1 MAYLNHAQLNS
12 LGLKSFGNDV
22 KISEWARIYNPA
34 RISIGN
40 NVRIDDFCILS
51 TGDGGIE
58 LGSHIH
64 IAAYTSIIGKS
75 FIKLGDY
82 CNISSRVSI
91 YSSSDDYSGE
101 FLTSPVVAD
110 LFTKVTHSPVII
122 ESHCIIGAGSVILP
136 GSNLDTGVAVGA
148 MSLINGNLLALN
160 IYAGIPAKIIK
171 PRSKKFLNLENKHR
185 DFYEYQKNNK

>member
-75 FIKLGDY
+75 LVKLGNY
-82 CNISSRVSI
+82 CGISSRVSI

-101 FLTSPVVAD
+101 FLTSPVVSD
-110 LFTKVTHSPVII
+110 LFTNANHSPVMI
-122 ESHCIIGAGSVILP
+122 ESHCIIGTGTVILP
-136 GSNLDTGVAVGA
+136 GSNLGRGVAVGA
-148 MSLINGNLLALN
+148 MSLINGELLALN

-171 PRSKKFLNLENKHR
+171 PRSQNFLNHELEHR
-185 DFYEYQKNNK
+185 DFYGHKKNNN

>member
-1 MAYLNHAQLNS
+1 MAYLNHAQLEA

-34 RISIGN
+34 QISIGN

-75 FIKLGDY
+75 LIKLGDY

-110 LFTKVTHSPVII
+110 LFTNVNHSPVTI

-136 GSNLDTGVAVGA
+136 GSNLDIGVAVGA
-148 MSLINGNLLALN
+148 MSLINGDLLALN

-171 PRSKKFLNLENKHR
+171 PRSKKILSLEIEHR
-185 DFYEYQKNNK
+185 ILYEHQKIDK